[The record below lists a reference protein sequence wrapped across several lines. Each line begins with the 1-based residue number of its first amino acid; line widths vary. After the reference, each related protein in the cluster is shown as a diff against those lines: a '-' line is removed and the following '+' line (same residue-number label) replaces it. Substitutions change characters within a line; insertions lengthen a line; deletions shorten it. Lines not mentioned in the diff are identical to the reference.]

1 MPRLFDAAKRPLGFA
16 FIAVF
21 ALILFLGVTGNL
33 RAVTPDKTTET
44 AAGRPTVFLVRL
56 TGTVNPGMAEL
67 LRRALSEA
75 HKGGAACLIAEL
87 DTPGGLVS
95 TLRDMVQDIMAS
107 PVPVVVYVAPSGA
120 RAASAGALLTIAANV
135 AAMAPGTNIGAAH
148 PVDLGQGGGEDET
161 MARKAENDVAAMARA
176 VATER
181 GRNVAWAEKAVR
193 ESVSASATEAL
204 ELNVINILARDLDNL
219 LAQLDGI
226 EVVVQGKKTR
236 LAVEDSVLMEVKES
250 LREKVL
256 QTIADPN
263 IAYILMMIGV
273 TGLYFELAHPGTI
286 FPGTAGAIC
295 LLLGLFALQT
305 LPVSATG
312 LLLLL
317 LAVILFVLELFV
329 SSNGILGL
337 SGLVALLLGSL
348 MLFNTPRTGIS
359 IAAEV
364 LWTTFICV
372 SSFLGAVVYL
382 ATKASLS
389 KPLSGMEG
397 LIGEKGAV
405 TEAVGPKDGRVFLH
419 GELWTAVSEADIPV
433 GVEIRVVGFKG
444 MKLRVSRDQGG
455 NP

>member
-1 MPRLFDAAKRPLGFA
+1 MPRSLDTAKRPRG
-16 FIAVF
+16 IAAILVL
-21 ALILFLGVTGNL
+21 ALILFVGAGRDL
-33 RAVTPDKTTET
+33 RAVTPGETTET
-44 AAGRPTVFLVRL
+44 AAARPTVCLVRL

-67 LRRALSEA
+67 LRRALAEA
-75 HKGGAACLIAEL
+75 QQGGAVCLIAQL

-95 TLRDMVQDIMAS
+95 TLRDMVRDIMAS

-148 PVDLGQGGGEDET
+148 PVDLGKGSGEDET
-161 MARKAENDVAAMARA
+161 MAKKAENDVAAMARA

-181 GRNVAWAEKAVR
+181 GRNAVWAEDAVR

-204 ELNVINILARDLDNL
+204 ELNVIDILARDLDSL
-219 LAQLDGI
+219 LTQLDGI
-226 EVVVQGKKTR
+226 EVVMQGKKTR
-236 LAVEDSVLMEVKES
+236 LALEDPLLLEVKES

-286 FPGTAGAIC
+286 LPGTAGAIC

-348 MLFNTPRTGIS
+348 MLFNTPRTGVS

-364 LWTTFICV
+364 LWTTFISV
-372 SSFLGAVVYL
+372 GSFLGAVVYL
-382 ATKASLS
+382 ATRASLS

-397 LIGEKGAV
+397 LIGERGSV
-405 TEAVGPKDGRVFLH
+405 TEAVGPKGGRVFLH
-419 GELWTAVSEADIPV
+419 GELWTAISEEDIPT
-433 GVEIRVVGFKG
+433 GVEIRVVGFEG
-444 MKLRVSRDQGG
+444 MKLRVSQDQGG